1 MAQKRFRFG
10 VGFKIGGIK
19 MRKVLFML
27 VSCAILASC
36 GTSAPDLSRIWM
48 GQGGNPMRT
57 SSMEQDILAP
67 FGSKWQVQMNGTRIS
82 TVAVAAVPM
91 DVMENIKGMSVVER
105 LVFASSSDGSVYAID
120 FNFGDKIWEKKM
132 PQPVN
137 SPIYDSGKVMVASQD
152 GMVRALD
159 AWTGNEI
166 WASKFSDKNLDRTEN
181 MSLVADNGVVFGA
194 FSSKKAIAFDIS
206 DGSIIWSVDLKDE
219 VQASGVV
226 ADGKF
231 IFATYEPAIIALSVD
246 DGKELWKQSCKNPA
260 NTSLVCNGTNVY
272 VPTAF
277 GIIVAYDLKEGKR
290 VWETDINGIIPFGS
304 CIKKDWF
311 VVGNGNTKAIH
322 FINLKDGETKK
333 TIKVNGIASG
343 LINAGNFILFAG
355 DDSKLYAME
364 LSNFTVTEAYNFG
377 QGAINIQIR
386 PYPDPVAIAG
396 RVYASDGKDKLHQL
410 LPRMLL
416 EDKSKINN
424 EPTYP
429 GDPEGKDLPK
439 KLTPNDPAKKNP

>member
-1 MAQKRFRFG
+1 
-10 VGFKIGGIK
+10 
-19 MRKVLFML
+19 MRKVLLML

-36 GTSAPDLSRIWM
+36 GAKAPDLSRIWM

-67 FGSKWQVQMNGTRIS
+67 FGSKWQAQLNGTRIS

-91 DVMENIKGMSVVER
+91 DVMESNKGMSVVER

-137 SPIYDSGKVMVASQD
+137 SPIYDNGKVIVASQD

-166 WASKFSDKNLDRTEN
+166 WASKFSEKSLDRTEN
-181 MSLVADNGVVFGA
+181 MSLVADDGVVFGA
-194 FSSKKAIAFDIS
+194 FSSKKAMAFDLS
-206 DGSIIWSVDLKDE
+206 DGNTIWNVDLKDE

-246 DGKELWKQSCKNPA
+246 DGKELWKQTCKYPA
-260 NTSLVCNGTNVY
+260 NTSLVCDGTKVY

-277 GIIVAYDLKEGKR
+277 GTIIAYELKEGKR
-290 VWETDINGIIPFGS
+290 VWETDIKGIIPFGS

-311 VVGNGNTKAIH
+311 VVGNGQEKTII

-355 DDSKLYAME
+355 DDSKLYVME
-364 LSNFTVTEAYNFG
+364 INNFTVTEAFNFG
-377 QGAINIQIR
+377 QGAINTQIR

-396 RVYASDGKDKLHQL
+396 RVFASDGKDKLHQL
-410 LPRMLL
+410 LPRILL
-416 EDKSKINN
+416 EDKSKLNN

-429 GDPEGKDLPK
+429 GDPEGKEEPKELKPIELPK
-439 KLTPNDPAKKNP
+439 KNP